1 MVDVWEKYSEGEYE
15 RRFLLRHLP
24 SGADEPRRIRD
35 YYLTDTRLRLRL
47 VENPDGELLERKLG
61 HKRRVVDDDAT
72 AIMHTSLYLD
82 SGEFEALTAL
92 PGRSL
97 TKVRWEV
104 DLDGQVGS
112 VDVFEGELLGLVM
125 LEVDLKSPT
134 LLDGFAP
141 PDWAGPEVT
150 QDELFTGGALS
161 RLPAA
166 DLQQAVAPYLENDQ
180 S

>member
-24 SGADEPRRIRD
+24 FGAVEPRRIRD
-35 YYLTDTRLRLRL
+35 YYLTGTRLRLRL
-47 VENPDGELLERKLG
+47 VENPDGELLERVLG

-97 TKVRWEV
+97 TKVRWAV
-104 DLDGQVGS
+104 DLDGQVAS

-125 LEVDLKSPT
+125 LEVDLKSAIRLT
-134 LLDGFAP
+134 GFSP
-141 PDWAGPEVT
+141 PAWAGPEVT
-150 QDELFTGGALS
+150 HDEAFTGGALS
-161 RLPAA
+161 MLLPA
-166 DLQQAVAPYLENDQ
+166 DLDQAVTRLVG
-180 S
+180 SGR

>member
-1 MVDVWEKYSEGEYE
+1 MVDPWGKYSEGEYE

-24 SGADEPRRIRD
+24 SEVAEPRRIRD
-35 YYLTDTRLRLRL
+35 YYLTGTRLRLRL
-47 VENPDGELLERKLG
+47 VEDPDGELLERKLG
-61 HKRRVVDDDAT
+61 HKRRVVEDEAT

-82 SGEFEALTAL
+82 SGEFEALTSL

-97 TKVRWEV
+97 TKVRWDV
-104 DLDGQVGS
+104 DLDGQAAS
-112 VDVFEGELLGLVM
+112 VDVFEGYLLGLVM

-134 LLDGFAP
+134 LLAGFLP

-150 QDELFTGGALS
+150 QDETFTGGALS

-166 DLQQAVAPYLENDQ
+166 GLQQAVAPYLENHQ
-180 S
+180 R